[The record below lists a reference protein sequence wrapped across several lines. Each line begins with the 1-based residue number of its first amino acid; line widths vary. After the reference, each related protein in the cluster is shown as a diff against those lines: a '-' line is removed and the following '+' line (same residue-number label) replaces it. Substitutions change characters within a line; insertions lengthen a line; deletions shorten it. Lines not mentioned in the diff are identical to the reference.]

1 MVVVLA
7 GQSRIGISTVNLE
20 LGKVCIRGQT
30 NRVVIGK
37 KGKVGRASACCVKVG
52 RHCADRHSPT
62 PVLIR
67 VLATRRRV
75 AAVGGVGGRWWRW
88 RRRGR
93 SRYHPPPV
101 VASVVTLRA
110 TLPLSRQSRDGRLA
124 NQSPTSSPLRRL
136 YGRLSLCPLLYFQFS
151 TATGSSSSSS
161 PSVTHWVVM

>member
-75 AAVGGVGGRWWRW
+75 AAVGGVGGW
-88 RRRGR
+88 
-93 SRYHPPPV
+93 
-101 VASVVTLRA
+101 SVVEVEKEGEVPVPSA
-110 TLPLSRQSRDGRLA
+110 TSRRQCCNTPGDAPAL
-124 NQSPTSSPLRRL
+124 
-136 YGRLSLCPLLYFQFS
+136 
-151 TATGSSSSSS
+151 
-161 PSVTHWVVM
+161 PSVT